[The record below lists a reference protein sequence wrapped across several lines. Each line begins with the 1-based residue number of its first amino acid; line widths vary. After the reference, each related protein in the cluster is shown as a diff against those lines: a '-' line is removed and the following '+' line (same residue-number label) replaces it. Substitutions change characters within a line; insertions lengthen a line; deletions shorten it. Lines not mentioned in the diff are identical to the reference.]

1 MTRFSQVL
9 LLAACL
15 ATAGCGGVKEFK
27 TAPVSGTVRCNGT
40 LITAG
45 LVVFTPIPKPGTKSQ
60 EAGRSATG
68 IIQAD
73 GTFILSTYEDGD
85 GAIVGRHRIQ
95 VMAPPP
101 EDDDS
106 PLTDENRYA
115 CGNETIEEV
124 VEEGANLLEL
134 ELNSGAPQVGA

>member
-1 MTRFSQVL
+1 MNRFRGTL
-9 LLAACL
+9 LTGICL
-15 ATAGCGGVKEFK
+15 AVAGCGGGSNFK

-45 LVVFTPIPKPGTKSQ
+45 LVVFTPIPKPGTKTQ
-60 EAGRSATG
+60 ETGRSATG

-73 GTFILSTYEDGD
+73 GTFILSTYKDGD
-85 GAIVGRHRIQ
+85 GAIIGRHRIQ

-106 PLTDENRYA
+106 PLTDENRFA
-115 CGNETIEEV
+115 CGNETIEEE
-124 VEEGANLLEL
+124 VEEGGNVLEL
-134 ELNSGAPQVGA
+134 ELNAAQQADA

>member
-1 MTRFSQVL
+1 MNRSTQWLFLAGTFVL
-9 LLAACL
+9 
-15 ATAGCGGVKEFK
+15 AGCGGGKEFK
-27 TAPVSGTVRCNGT
+27 TSPVSGTVKCSGK

-60 EAGRSATG
+60 ETGRSASG

-73 GTFILSTYEDGD
+73 GTFVLSTYKDGD

-95 VMAPPP
+95 VMAPAP

-106 PLTDENRYA
+106 PLTDENRFA
-115 CGNETIEEV
+115 CGNETIEEE
-124 VEEGANLLEL
+124 VEEGGNLMEL
-134 ELNSGAPQVGA
+134 ELNSAAQ